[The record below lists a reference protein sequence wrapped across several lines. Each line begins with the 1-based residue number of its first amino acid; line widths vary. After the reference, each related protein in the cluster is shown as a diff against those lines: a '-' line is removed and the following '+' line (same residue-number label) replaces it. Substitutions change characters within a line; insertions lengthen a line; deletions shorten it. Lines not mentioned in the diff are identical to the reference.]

1 MRTGIS
7 GFMKVHYLY
16 VFNTCI
22 VLHTK
27 TADLYVNNFLG
38 FLGRNGWWQYDERTS
53 AEIEAHQK
61 VPYPYCLKCC
71 HVTLNTTLQTTV
83 GIKRFFVIL

>member
-7 GFMKVHYLY
+7 GSTKVQYFY
-16 VFNTCI
+16 IFITYIVF
-22 VLHTK
+22 HTK

-38 FLGRNGWWQYDERTS
+38 SLGRNGWWQYDERTS

-61 VPYPYCLKCC
+61 VPG
-71 HVTLNTTLQTTV
+71 TV
-83 GIKRFFVIL
+83 LV